1 MLFEAFDFDYVGPID
16 GHKLDELIQTLENI
30 THMDGPVL
38 MHVVTKKGKGY
49 PPAEENPHIYHGV
62 GPFDP
67 VTGKVKKGR
76 SGPPSYTSVFGKTL
90 TELAEEDDRIVAIT
104 AAMPEGTGLISFA
117 ERFPERFFDVG
128 IAEQHAVTFAAGMA
142 TRGLKPVIAVYSTFL
157 QRAYDNVVLDV
168 CLQKLPVT
176 FALDRGGLV
185 GADGPTHH
193 GVFDFSYLRHIPN
206 LVFMVPRDENC
217 LRHAMATALAFDGP
231 FAYRYPRGSGTGV
244 ALEKPR
250 TVTIGKGEKLREGKD
265 GVIFAVGSM
274 VVDALA
280 AAEILAGDGHD
291 LAVVDPIFLK
301 PLDKELLVAEAARTG
316 FVVTIEE
323 NALQGGFGSAVLELF
338 CDEGLNVPV
347 TRIGLPD
354 RFIEQGSQAELRA
367 RCGLDVQGIV
377 ATIKGALVEE
387 LRWGQK

>member
-1 MLFEAFDFDYVGPID
+1 
-16 GHKLDELIQTLENI
+16 
-30 THMDGPVL
+30 
-38 MHVVTKKGKGY
+38 
-49 PPAEENPHIYHGV
+49 
-62 GPFDP
+62 
-67 VTGKVKKGR
+67 
-76 SGPPSYTSVFGKTL
+76 
-90 TELAEEDDRIVAIT
+90 
-104 AAMPEGTGLISFA
+104 
-117 ERFPERFFDVG
+117 
-128 IAEQHAVTFAAGMA
+128 
-142 TRGLKPVIAVYSTFL
+142 
-157 QRAYDNVVLDV
+157 
-168 CLQKLPVT
+168 
-176 FALDRGGLV
+176 
-185 GADGPTHH
+185 
-193 GVFDFSYLRHIPN
+193 
-206 LVFMVPRDENC
+206 
-217 LRHAMATALAFDGP
+217 MATALAFDGP

>member
-1 MLFEAFDFDYVGPID
+1 
-16 GHKLDELIQTLENI
+16 
-30 THMDGPVL
+30 
-38 MHVVTKKGKGY
+38 
-49 PPAEENPHIYHGV
+49 
-62 GPFDP
+62 
-67 VTGKVKKGR
+67 
-76 SGPPSYTSVFGKTL
+76 
-90 TELAEEDDRIVAIT
+90 
-104 AAMPEGTGLISFA
+104 
-117 ERFPERFFDVG
+117 
-128 IAEQHAVTFAAGMA
+128 
-142 TRGLKPVIAVYSTFL
+142 
-157 QRAYDNVVLDV
+157 
-168 CLQKLPVT
+168 
-176 FALDRGGLV
+176 
-185 GADGPTHH
+185 
-193 GVFDFSYLRHIPN
+193 
-206 LVFMVPRDENC
+206 
-217 LRHAMATALAFDGP
+217 
-231 FAYRYPRGSGTGV
+231 
-244 ALEKPR
+244 
-250 TVTIGKGEKLREGKD
+250 
-265 GVIFAVGSM
+265 M

-367 RCGLDVQGIV
+367 RCGLDAQGIV